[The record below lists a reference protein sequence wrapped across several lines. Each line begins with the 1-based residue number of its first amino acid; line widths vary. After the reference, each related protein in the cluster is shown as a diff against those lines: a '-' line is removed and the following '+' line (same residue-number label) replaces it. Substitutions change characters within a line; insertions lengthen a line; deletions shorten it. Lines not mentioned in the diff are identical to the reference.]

1 MMRLSVWHSLIFY
14 YHSMPEFQE
23 NSLFLSKQLIT
34 CIGNKRSLLGF
45 LNIALNHVRQ
55 RLAKPKLAV
64 GDFFSGS
71 GVVSRYM
78 KAYADRLVVNDLEL
92 YAEMSNRCYL
102 ANREEVPLAELNT
115 VLAQLLPVVKKD
127 DAGGFI
133 SELYAP
139 ADDHDIKP
147 GERVFYT
154 RRNALYLDAACRAIS
169 QAPADLR
176 PFLTGP
182 LLSEA
187 SVHANTSGVFKGFHK
202 NEHGVGCFGGRRGDA
217 LDRIMGEITLQLPI
231 WSRFSCRTE
240 VCREDARQLAG
251 RIEPLDLI
259 YLDPPYNQHPY
270 GSNYFMLNLVA
281 DYRRPSGISRVSG
294 IPDDWNR
301 SAYNSRTTASAELF
315 SLIDA
320 CQASH
325 VLISYNS
332 EGFVP
337 YDAFLSFMQSRGKL
351 TVWETSYNT
360 FRGSRN
366 LRKRSSKVQEYLFL
380 LEKK

>member
-1 MMRLSVWHSLIFY
+1 
-14 YHSMPEFQE
+14 MPDFQE
-23 NSLFLSKQLIT
+23 NSLFLSKQLVT

-45 LNIALNHVRQ
+45 LEIALDHVRQ
-55 RLAKPKLAV
+55 RLAKSKLGI

-78 KAYADRLVVNDLEL
+78 KAYADKLVANDLER
-92 YAEMSNRCYL
+92 YAEVTSQCYL
-102 ANREEVPLAELNT
+102 ANRDDVPLDEINAW
-115 VLAQLLPVVKKD
+115 LARLMPVVEGD
-127 DAGGFI
+127 RRGGFI

-139 ADDHDIKP
+139 ADDSSIKP

-154 RRNALYLDAACRAIS
+154 RRNALYLDAACRAILE
-169 QAPADLR
+169 APAHLR
-176 PFLTGP
+176 PFLTAP

-202 NEHGVGCFGGRRGDA
+202 NEQGVGCFGGRRGDA
-217 LDRIMGEITLQLPI
+217 LDRIMGEIRLQRPI
-231 WSRFSCRTE
+231 WSRFSCPVE
-240 VCREDARQLAG
+240 VCREDARQLAE
-251 RIEPLDLI
+251 RIDPLDLI

-270 GSNYFMLNLVA
+270 GSNYFMLNLLA
-281 DYRRPSGISRVSG
+281 DYRQPSGISAVSG

-301 SAYNSRTTASAELF
+301 SAYNSRTTASSELF
-315 SLIDA
+315 NLIDA
-320 CQASH
+320 CKASH

-337 YDAFLSFMQSRGKL
+337 YDSFLSFMQSRGTL

-366 LRKRSSKVQEYLFL
+366 LRKRSSKVKEYLFL